1 MHRWAASWPPGI
13 LGNAMAS
20 RVVLHG
26 VFLEVLDT
34 GVLLTGGS
42 ATGKSE
48 LALELISRG
57 HKLVTDDAPE
67 FTRSAPDRID
77 GAAPP
82 LLQDFLE
89 VAGMGVLNIRAMY
102 GDAAVRRHKQLELI
116 IHLEALSGAL
126 RQHLDRING
135 NLASSEILGVPVA
148 AMTLPVAPG
157 RNLAVLAEAG
167 VRNYQLLRRG
177 YNAADEF
184 VERQRQATDR
194 GDSSCA

>member
-1 MHRWAASWPPGI
+1 
-13 LGNAMAS
+13 MAS

-26 VFLEVLDT
+26 VFLEVLGT

-48 LALELISRG
+48 LALELVSRG
-57 HKLVTDDAPE
+57 HSLVADDAPE
-67 FTRSAPDRID
+67 FTRTAPDRIE
-77 GAAPP
+77 GAAPA

-89 VAGMGVLNIRAMY
+89 VAGMGVLDIRAMY
-102 GDAAVRRHKQLELI
+102 GDAAVRRRKQLELI

-126 RQHLDRING
+126 RQHLDRLNG
-135 NLASSEILGVPVA
+135 NLATSEILGVPIA
-148 AMTLPVAPG
+148 AMTLLVAPG

-167 VRNYQLLRRG
+167 VRNYLLTRGG
-177 YNAADEF
+177 YNATDEL
-184 VERQRQATDR
+184 VERQRQAMDR